1 MKKIINA
8 LYEGLI
14 RWSEIIYEYR
24 QSDASKHYY

>member
-1 MKKIINA
+1 MKNIFITI
-8 LYEGLI
+8 YEGLI